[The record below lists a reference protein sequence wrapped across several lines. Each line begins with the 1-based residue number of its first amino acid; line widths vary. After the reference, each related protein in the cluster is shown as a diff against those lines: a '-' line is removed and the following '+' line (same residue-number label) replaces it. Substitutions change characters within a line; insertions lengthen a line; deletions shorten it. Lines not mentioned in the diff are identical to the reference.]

1 MYSKS
6 ENPLEEIMKGENMV
20 NKVIVGAAQMG
31 PSSYK
36 QGEVDKRTNVQRI
49 LALMEKA
56 IKEKVKIVC
65 FVECCLTDF
74 FAMRNNRDYDYCF
87 DQIPNELTE
96 DVFTLTKEHPI
107 SVILP
112 YGEFDGVTYYNTAAF
127 IARGELLGKYR
138 KIHIPGAWVPEA
150 GVVIFEKQYFTPGNL
165 GYPVYD
171 FDGVKV
177 GVQICYDRFFP
188 EGYRALALKGAQIVF
203 NPTALAY
210 RGVEMRVLTWEPLLR
225 IRSVENN
232 VFVVAVNRGGLEN
245 DVDFAGESSIINPIA
260 GEVIVKTKTKGD
272 ELITAEIDLDDIL
285 EAKKNAPVFR
295 DRRPSEY
302 KALVE

>member
-1 MYSKS
+1 
-6 ENPLEEIMKGENMV
+6 
-20 NKVIVGAAQMG
+20 
-31 PSSYK
+31 
-36 QGEVDKRTNVQRI
+36 
-49 LALMEKA
+49 
-56 IKEKVKIVC
+56 
-65 FVECCLTDF
+65 
-74 FAMRNNRDYDYCF
+74 
-87 DQIPNELTE
+87 
-96 DVFTLTKEHPI
+96 
-107 SVILP
+107 
-112 YGEFDGVTYYNTAAF
+112 
-127 IARGELLGKYR
+127 
-138 KIHIPGAWVPEA
+138 
-150 GVVIFEKQYFTPGNL
+150 
-165 GYPVYD
+165 
-171 FDGVKV
+171 VKV

-188 EGYRALALKGAQIVF
+188 EGYRALALKGSQIVF

-260 GEVIVKTKTKGD
+260 GEVMVKTKTKGD

-302 KALVE
+302 MALVE